1 MLCRPELKIKP
12 WKLLNKDLE
21 EANNEIKWENRE
33 PYAYWKGNAK
43 LGRRPELLKCNLSE
57 DHDWNARI
65 YAVVISYSILR
76 VQILQSCISLY
87 MKFLC
92 ATLQDWVK
100 ERRDEGFK
108 NSDLTT
114 QCTHRLVLV
123 ILLQNG

>member
-57 DHDWNARI
+57 EHDWNARI
-65 YAVVISYSILR
+65 YAMVLSYSIFTSSNSPKLHQL
-76 VQILQSCISLY
+76 VYEILVRNFAGLGKRTS
-87 MKFLC
+87 
-92 ATLQDWVK
+92 
-100 ERRDEGFK
+100 R
-108 NSDLTT
+108 
-114 QCTHRLVLV
+114 
-123 ILLQNG
+123 